1 MDFDSIKRRQFEE
14 HPLVKKM
21 MRDSAVELIK
31 DWEKQYKSKNGNELR
46 KSLTDT
52 LKTIPEIATFVG
64 IMLNVARERG
74 FKFEDEGGMGI

>member
-21 MRDSAVELIK
+21 MRDSAKQLIK
-31 DWEKQYKSKNGNELR
+31 DWEKQYHNKNGNDLR

-52 LKTIPEIATFVG
+52 LKTIPEIATFVD

-74 FKFEDEGGMGI
+74 FKFEDEGGLGV